1 MKFNILER
9 LIVIASIVA
18 IIAMFYEIRAESC
31 FNTDKQ
37 EWIEFEWLDESKD
50 LQWVNAY
57 SKGNGFI
64 FVYPVAHVDLDAES
78 QTLYKSWNCEFPSI
92 YK

>member
-1 MKFNILER
+1 MKLDILDKLLIATSI
-9 LIVIASIVA
+9 LIVLAFFVQLNA
-18 IIAMFYEIRAESC
+18 DSC
-31 FNTDKQ
+31 YNTDKN
-37 EWIEFEWLDESKD
+37 EWMEFEWLDESKD

-57 SKGNGFI
+57 SDGNGFI

-78 QTLYKSWNCEFPSI
+78 QTLYKSWNCEFPSN